1 MDTAVATG
9 AFTLGGVMLGA
20 GINWLREV
28 GVRRRAAAAQLD
40 ETFTALGTAC
50 LRLLAE
56 TDIIRHL
63 GTRGV
68 RARQFLYGLMES
80 EARQP
85 FSPEPGDDWVPEAR
99 RVMAAGLVNGLRY
112 MSPVNVIDSL
122 RSNLLPIR
130 SEIAVLAIR
139 LSMSADKRVKA
150 ATERVSDAA
159 GVLVDRID
167 ERDRNYSRR
176 QEELRTALG
185 QLRRARDASS
195 VHWWRPLKRRKL
207 RHAVARP

>member
-1 MDTAVATG
+1 MATG
-9 AFTLGGVMLGA
+9 AFTLGGVILGA

-28 GVRRRAAAAQLD
+28 SLRRRTAAAQLD
-40 ETFTALGTAC
+40 ETFTALGAAC

-56 TDIIRHL
+56 TNIIRHL

-99 RVMAAGLVNGLRY
+99 RVLAAGLVNGLRY
-112 MSPVNVIDSL
+112 ISPVHAIDAL
-122 RSNLLPIR
+122 RSNLLPVR

-159 GVLVDRID
+159 GALVDHID
-167 ERDRNYSRR
+167 ERDRKYARR
-176 QEELRTALG
+176 QEELRAAIG
-185 QLRRARDASS
+185 QLRRARDAASA
-195 VHWWRPLKRRKL
+195 HWWHPLKRRNL
-207 RHAVARP
+207 RHAVTRP